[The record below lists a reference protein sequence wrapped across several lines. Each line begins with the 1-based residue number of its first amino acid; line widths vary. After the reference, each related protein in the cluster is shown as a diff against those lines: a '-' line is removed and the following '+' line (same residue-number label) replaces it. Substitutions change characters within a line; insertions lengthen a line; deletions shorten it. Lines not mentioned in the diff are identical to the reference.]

1 MSTPLVLLVGLL
13 TDYWSAC
20 YEEENEKSDCQNSI
34 DDADDIVTS
43 NTFTT
48 GSCGL

>member
-1 MSTPLVLLVGLL
+1 MTPLVLLVGLL

-20 YEEENEKSDCQNSI
+20 YEEENEKRECPNLI

-43 NTFTT
+43 DTFTT
-48 GSCGL
+48 GSCRL